1 MATDTQ
7 SEVLTDVET
16 ALDIDAEDAAKI
28 KTISLYIKLACKSV
42 ALVTAET
49 WDSLPGELS
58 GVVTEMA
65 LAKFAK
71 RGDEGKTSSGEEG
84 LSASWNVDDLA
95 PYMTQLKAYKDAK
108 DNGGNLNE
116 SGMVMSFD

>member
-7 SEVLTDVET
+7 NEVLVDVQT
-16 ALDIDAEDAAKI
+16 ALDIDTADAAKI

-49 WDSLPGELS
+49 WDNLPGELS

-65 LAKFAK
+65 LAKL
-71 RGDEGKTSSGEEG
+71 
-84 LSASWNVDDLA
+84 LSAATRVKPPAARKGCL
-95 PYMTQLKAYKDAK
+95 PV
-108 DNGGNLNE
+108 
-116 SGMVMSFD
+116 GMWTTYHRT